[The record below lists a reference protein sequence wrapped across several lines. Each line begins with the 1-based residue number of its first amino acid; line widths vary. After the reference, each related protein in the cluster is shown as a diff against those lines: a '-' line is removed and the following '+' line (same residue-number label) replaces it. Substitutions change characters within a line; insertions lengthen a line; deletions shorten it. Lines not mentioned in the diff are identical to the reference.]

1 MRSRIRL
8 ILPVLLCL
16 VFALVAS
23 APARA
28 QHDDE
33 ATPSWDFGLLLG
45 GGFPDTPVVG
55 DGQDRQFNLLY
66 GLRLGHLFTDHWGI
80 FVDGIINPLD
90 GDTALGDVDEQG
102 VQAGGEYILNPGS
115 YGRWFISA
123 GAGRAWYKPEQA
135 SNFDGWRYS
144 LGFGQRFMQ
153 SETAR
158 LRWEIRGLQTM
169 LDDEDLGG
177 EDLTNIQAILGF
189 SWGTASTPVDTD
201 GDGVKDKKD
210 KCPDTPHGAT
220 VDETGCPKDSDGDG
234 VYDGLDRCPDT
245 PKGVKV
251 DPTGCPMDSDGDGVP
266 DGPDACP
273 DTPRGATVDERGC
286 PKDSDGDGVPDGIDK
301 CPNTPRGT
309 KVDASGCPMDSDGDG
324 VTDDKDRCPDT
335 PRGTQVDAN
344 GCPPPPPPPP
354 PAAIPERGM
363 TLVLE
368 GVNFE
373 YDSAKLTADSTTVL
387 DRVAASLM
395 EHTEAKIEVDGHT
408 DSKGNDAYNL
418 SLSRKRANAVKDY
431 LVSKGVNAA
440 QLSAKGYGEKQPIA
454 SNDTEDGR
462 SHNRRVE
469 LKRVD

>member
-1 MRSRIRL
+1 MKFHTRL
-8 ILPVLLCL
+8 VTPVLVCL
-16 VFALVAS
+16 ALALFS
-23 APARA
+23 SGPARA

-33 ATPSWDFGLLLG
+33 STPSWDFGFLLG
-45 GGFPDTPVVG
+45 GGFPDDPLVG
-55 DGQDRQFNLLY
+55 DSESQKFNLLY
-66 GLRLGHLFTDHWGI
+66 GLRVGHLFNDHWGI
-80 FVDGIINPLD
+80 FADGILNPLD
-90 GDTALGDVDEQG
+90 GDTAHGDVDEQG
-102 VQAGGEYILNPGS
+102 VQVGGEYIFNPGS
-115 YGRWFISA
+115 FGRWFLSA
-123 GAGRAWYKPEQA
+123 GAGRAWYKPDA
-135 SNFDGWRYS
+135 GPTDFDGWRYS
-144 LGFGQRFMQ
+144 LGFGQRFMM

-189 SWGTASTPVDTD
+189 SWGTASKPVDTD

-234 VYDGLDRCPDT
+234 VYDGLDQCPDT
-245 PKGVKV
+245 PKGEKV
-251 DPTGCPMDSDGDGVP
+251 DAKGCSMDSDGDGVK
-266 DGPDACP
+266 DGPDQCP
-273 DTPRGATVDERGC
+273 DTPRGATVDAKGC
-286 PKDSDGDGVPDGIDK
+286 PTDSDGDGVYDGVDR

-309 KVDASGCPMDSDGDG
+309 KVDAKGCPLDSDGDG

-354 PAAIPERGM
+354 AAIPERGM

-373 YDSAKLTADSTTVL
+373 YDSAKLTAGSAATL
-387 DRVAASLM
+387 DKVAASLI
-395 EHTEAKIEVDGHT
+395 EHTEAKIEIDGHT

-418 SLSRKRANAVKDY
+418 KLSQRRAQAVKEY
-431 LVSKGVNAA
+431 LVSKGVNEA
-440 QLSAKGYGEKQPIA
+440 QLTAQGYGEKQPVA
-454 SNDTEDGR
+454 SNDTEEGR
-462 SHNRRVE
+462 AQNRRVE
-469 LKRVD
+469 LKRLD